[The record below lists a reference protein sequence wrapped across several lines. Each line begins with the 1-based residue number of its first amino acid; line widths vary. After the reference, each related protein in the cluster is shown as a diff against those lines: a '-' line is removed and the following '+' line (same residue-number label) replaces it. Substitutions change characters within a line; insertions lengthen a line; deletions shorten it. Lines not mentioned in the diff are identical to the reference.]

1 MKKSEDSWHHPK
13 VHQQRT
19 LHGRTLFITG
29 ATRGIGLSIALRAAK
44 DGANIVVVG
53 KTKEPHPLLA
63 GTIDSAVAAIE
74 GAGGSALGVVC
85 DIRQEEQVEAA
96 VEQAVTRFGGIDI
109 LVNNASAIFLA
120 KTEATSMK
128 RFDLMQQVNV
138 RGTYLCGQKCLPH
151 LKKSSNSHILTLS
164 PPLNLRP
171 DYFGPHVA
179 YSIAKFGMSLCTLG
193 WAEELREH
201 AIAVNSLWP
210 KTIIDTAAVR
220 NLLGGEGVASQG
232 RQATIV
238 SDAAHAILTRPS
250 TFSGHFLIDEEILEE
265 EGVTDF
271 TPYSVT
277 PGGELLGDLFLP

>member
-1 MKKSEDSWHHPK
+1 
-13 VHQQRT
+13 
-19 LHGRTLFITG
+19 
-29 ATRGIGLSIALRAAK
+29 
-44 DGANIVVVG
+44 
-53 KTKEPHPLLA
+53 
-63 GTIDSAVAAIE
+63 
-74 GAGGSALGVVC
+74 
-85 DIRQEEQVEAA
+85 
-96 VEQAVTRFGGIDI
+96 
-109 LVNNASAIFLA
+109 VNNASAIFLA

-151 LKKSSNSHILTLS
+151 LRKSSSAHILTLS

-201 AIAVNSLWP
+201 GIAANSLWP

-220 NLLGGEGVASQG
+220 NLLGGTDVASKG
-232 RQATIV
+232 RHASIV

-250 TFSGHFLIDEEILEE
+250 TFSGHFLIDEEVLEE
-265 EGVTDF
+265 EGVIDF

-277 PGGELLGDLFLP
+277 PGGKLLGDLFLP